1 MSADKYLFKYVH
13 ETEKE
18 ARSIIE
24 EYLKNHP
31 ITAYGDW
38 ICDRWY
44 GHREFFDDE
53 IHFNNE
59 VWFDKF
65 EEVESCIFEEADS
78 RARNRQRTARRKGK
92 KIQCKRR
99 AF

>member
-31 ITAYGDW
+31 ITAYGD
-38 ICDRWY
+38 
-44 GHREFFDDE
+44 
-53 IHFNNE
+53 
-59 VWFDKF
+59 
-65 EEVESCIFEEADS
+65 S
-78 RARNRQRTARRKGK
+78 
-92 KIQCKRR
+92 
-99 AF
+99 